1 MTEKLTEKIIMK
13 IIIKIAC
20 FLSIIT
26 IPAIQIQSQESLWKI
41 YDQRNSGENV
51 VALLSNTS
59 EASINNLEHSEKVFP

>member
-26 IPAIQIQSQESLWKI
+26 IPAIICKKTNSKLFGTMNPRAKI
-41 YDQRNSGENV
+41 AITCAKRP
-51 VALLSNTS
+51 
-59 EASINNLEHSEKVFP
+59 NLGSKKVLRIKMVK

>member
-1 MTEKLTEKIIMK
+1 MK

-26 IPAIQIQSQESLWKI
+26 IPAIQIQAQESLWKI

-51 VALLSNTS
+51 VALLRKPS
-59 EASINNLEHSEKVFP
+59 EASINKLEHSEKVVPDLSF